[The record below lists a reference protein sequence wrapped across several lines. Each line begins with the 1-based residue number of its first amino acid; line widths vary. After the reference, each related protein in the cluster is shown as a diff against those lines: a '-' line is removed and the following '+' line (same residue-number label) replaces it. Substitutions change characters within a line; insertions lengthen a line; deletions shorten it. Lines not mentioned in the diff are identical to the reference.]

1 MWVLVYYINVFVLE
15 SGLKWVMFV
24 GTFEHSID
32 PKNRITLPAS
42 WRKKLGEKIFLS
54 FSADNCIE
62 LRTTEAFLEYANTL
76 QQLDSKKESV
86 RKIQRTFFSNSS
98 EIEID
103 GSNRILIPTA
113 LINLAK
119 IKKTVVMLGT
129 GDKIEIWDQN
139 AYNTDKRLSDVNDL
153 NNELESLSSNDQ

>member
-1 MWVLVYYINVFVLE
+1 
-15 SGLKWVMFV
+15 MFV

-42 WRKKLGEKIFLS
+42 WRKKLGEKVFLS

-62 LRTTEAFLEYANTL
+62 LRTTEAFILYADTL
-76 QQLDSKKESV
+76 KKLDSKKESV
-86 RKIQRTFFSNSS
+86 RKINRTFFANSS

-103 GSNRILIPTA
+103 GSNRILIPTS

-129 GDKIEIWDQN
+129 GDMIEIWDQDV
-139 AYNTDKRLSDVNDL
+139 YNTDKRLSDVQDL
-153 NNELESLSSNDQ
+153 SKELESLSSNDQ

>member
-1 MWVLVYYINVFVLE
+1 M
-15 SGLKWVMFV
+15 
-24 GTFEHSID
+24 
-32 PKNRITLPAS
+32 
-42 WRKKLGEKIFLS
+42 S